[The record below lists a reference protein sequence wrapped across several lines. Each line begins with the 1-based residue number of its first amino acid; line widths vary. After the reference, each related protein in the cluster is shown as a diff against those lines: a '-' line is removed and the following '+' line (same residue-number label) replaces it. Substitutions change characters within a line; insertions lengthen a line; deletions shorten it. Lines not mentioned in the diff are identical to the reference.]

1 MQTPALKGAQGKDRG
16 GKGRDK
22 GGKGAAK
29 QAPLGPP
36 PGEWAAPSIRQVPPP
51 PAPPQAL
58 ASAKATGSAT
68 STSAPSQEKQARLQL
83 VQAME
88 QTKDKLPETL
98 KALLETHQ
106 LQESEEEAKFLH
118 KAVSAQQKAR
128 KELSKVRTARA
139 TYLAGW
145 STYLG
150 QIQEM
155 LQKQIEDQQKVLGEL
170 DEGELQW
177 AAALAEAPSSLQNK
191 VGGSTDLA
199 GMEGIDAEAF
209 EDAVA
214 VAQDEKVGNQLQL
227 EQALRQQRAQH
238 QAFAR
243 SLLDAVAAARVKAE
257 TEAETAERDRERTP
271 RRKAATATDQAV
283 EVVNVDDEDNKADG
297 QKKPPPGKA

>member
-1 MQTPALKGAQGKDRG
+1 MKGTQGKDRG

-36 PGEWAAPSIRQVPPP
+36 PGEWVAPSIRQVPPP
-51 PAPPQAL
+51 PTPPQAL

-68 STSAPSQEKQARLQL
+68 STSAPSQEKQALQQL

-88 QTKDKLPETL
+88 QTKDKLPEAL

-177 AAALAEAPSSLQNK
+177 AAALAEASSSLQNK
-191 VGGSTDLA
+191 VGGSTELA

-214 VAQDEKVGNQLQL
+214 VAQDEKVDNQLQL
-227 EQALRQQRAQH
+227 EQALRLQRAQH
-238 QAFAR
+238 QASAR
-243 SLLDAVAAARVKAE
+243 SLLDAVAAARVKAA

-271 RRKAATATDQAV
+271 RRKAATATDQAM
-283 EVVNVDDEDNKADG
+283 EVVNIDDEDSKADG